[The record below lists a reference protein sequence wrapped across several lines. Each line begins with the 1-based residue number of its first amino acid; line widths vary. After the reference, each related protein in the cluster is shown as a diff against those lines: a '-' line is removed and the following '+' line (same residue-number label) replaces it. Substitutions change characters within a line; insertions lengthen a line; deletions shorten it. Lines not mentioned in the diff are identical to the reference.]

1 MKNFQTSGR
10 LVWMCLRVS
19 RRKMGEK
26 EREENDMAPEL
37 FLAGAA
43 LEYFIIYLWRQWH
56 GL

>member
-1 MKNFQTSGR
+1 
-10 LVWMCLRVS
+10 MCLRVS
-19 RRKMGEK
+19 RREMGEK

-37 FLAGAA
+37 FSAGAA